1 MQNGID
7 DRLSSHISQLFIRDP
22 FVVYNDDLM
31 FPCCQEN
38 CMLNNLSDDHPDTP
52 VICKTHCDENCEIV
66 DGVCTKWWSKCPQIE
81 GNSLFESLQSTNWN
95 SMRFKNPPTADSEIG
110 WRVEFRPMDL
120 QLTDF
125 ENTAVSIMVGMIA
138 NIINTFDVDFIVPI
152 TLVDENMKRAHCRDA
167 VSQVKFW
174 WKVPLDDQAGK
185 PFRKNDNEQTQ
196 FLRSNAKLTATQN
209 N

>member
-185 PFRKNDNEQTQ
+185 PFRKNDNEQT
-196 FLRSNAKLTATQN
+196 
-209 N
+209 